1 MPDTREAILAR
12 IVEIM
17 KTVPG
22 IKTVVRNE
30 IDLSRKD
37 QPAAT
42 LLDGDEE
49 VYTRPRVP
57 SQILAPQIMRMRFG
71 LFITVKDARPKPN
84 DMGTVL
90 NGLRI
95 AAIKALTADV
105 QLRTLIGTNGAL
117 EFTGINTDLNVG
129 SAISGEMQLNFT
141 ANYFF
146 DPATA

>member
-1 MPDTREAILAR
+1 MADTRELILERIVAILKD
-12 IVEIM
+12 IPE
-17 KTVPG
+17 
-22 IKTVVRNE
+22 IKTVQRNE
-30 IDLSRKD
+30 IDVKRAD
-37 QPAAT
+37 QPAAV

-57 SQILAPQIMRMRFG
+57 SPTLAPQIMRMRFG

-84 DMGTVL
+84 NMGTAL

-95 AAIKALTADV
+95 IVLNKLRTDA

-117 EFTGINTDLNVG
+117 EYSGISTDLNSG
-129 SAISGEMQLNFT
+129 SAISGEMNMGFS